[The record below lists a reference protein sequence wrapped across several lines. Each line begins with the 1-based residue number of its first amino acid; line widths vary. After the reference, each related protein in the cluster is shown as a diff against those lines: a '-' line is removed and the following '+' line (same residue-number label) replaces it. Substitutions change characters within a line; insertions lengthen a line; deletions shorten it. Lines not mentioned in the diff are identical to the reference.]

1 MKSITVENN
10 MVYSEMLGGM
20 IIKGFYMKKKNG
32 ESRHYTWNESDCV
45 YWADDV
51 DDRFYY
57 ELPKNAIITLK

>member
-1 MKSITVENN
+1 

-20 IIKGFYMKKKNG
+20 IIKGFYMKMRNQQY
-32 ESRHYTWNESDCV
+32 RHYTWDESDCV

-57 ELPKNAIITLK
+57 DVPKNAILNLK